1 MVISQ
6 YLDVIFEDLLKA
18 AGSRKWRERQ
28 AAVAG
33 LANLLPG
40 RTFKEIMGEKEGA
53 GEGGRRLE
61 SVWVTA
67 FRAVDDLKESVQLAG
82 IDLAKSLTQLTGRL
96 SNREEA
102 PGEEVKEVVGV
113 VLPLLLTQGLVS
125 KAKEVQ
131 AVAVMMLVRMVK
143 GAGECLR
150 PWLAELVSAL
160 IEAQSAI
167 EPQQLQ
173 YMQFHATSSGMTEE
187 GMEVSNQT
195 ALSSL
200 SPCSRLL
207 PLPPCLPP
215 LLNSNS
221 AAAFAPRTLSTP
233 FFYSRGVSLNSRR
246 HTHSPSLP
254 PFSPFPPPSFPFFSA
269 ATPLRTLPLGS
280 PPRSPRSL
288 PQRTR
293 RSIAHLPPSLPP
305 PPSPFGSW
313 PQHTLLRGQRR
324 RRSCHPLPS

>member
-1 MVISQ
+1 MPLLPRLVPRLYRARFEPTQAVRQAMEPVWKSVVAAAAAAEVGAGAGAGAGEGGREGGKMVIKR
-6 YLDVIFEDLLKA
+6 YLDAIFEDLLKA

-33 LANLLPG
+33 LASLLPG
-40 RTFKEIMGEKEGA
+40 RTFKEIMGGREGA
-53 GEGGRRLE
+53 GEGGGRLE
-61 SVWVTA
+61 KAWVTG

-82 IDLAKSLTQLTGRL
+82 IDLAKSLMQLTGRL
-96 SNREEA
+96 SNREET
-102 PGEEVKEVVGV
+102 PGEEVREVVGV

-131 AVAVMMLVRMVK
+131 AVAVVMLVRMVK

-200 SPCSRLL
+200 SLFSRPFSL
-207 PLPPCLPP
+207 PACLPSSTATPPRPSP
-215 LLNSNS
+215 LIPC
-221 AAAFAPRTLSTP
+221 PR
-233 FFYSRGVSLNSRR
+233 
-246 HTHSPSLP
+246 
-254 PFSPFPPPSFPFFSA
+254 PPPIPRGSA
-269 ATPLRTLPLGS
+269 
-280 PPRSPRSL
+280 
-288 PQRTR
+288 
-293 RSIAHLPPSLPP
+293 
-305 PPSPFGSW
+305 
-313 PQHTLLRGQRR
+313 
-324 RRSCHPLPS
+324 